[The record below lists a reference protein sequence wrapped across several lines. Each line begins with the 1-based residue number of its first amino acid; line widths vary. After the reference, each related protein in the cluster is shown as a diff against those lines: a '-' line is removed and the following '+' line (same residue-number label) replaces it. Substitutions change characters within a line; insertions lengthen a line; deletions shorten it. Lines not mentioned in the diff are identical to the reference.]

1 MQNRRLTIRGSA
13 PATHADGRRR
23 WNSAMPPRL
32 LDLVT
37 RPAVAG
43 AVVAVILRTL
53 TLVSRFLLSLLLA
66 RMLSPGEMGEYGLL
80 TAALAFALLA
90 VGLEFYSYT
99 LRELVPATPERRA
112 RIIADQMVLGTA
124 ALVAVGIGVAV
135 AIAVGSFPA
144 RLAPW
149 FIVILITEYISL
161 EATRILIV
169 TWRPVRAYIGVFLRG
184 GIWVYAIAVLM
195 FAAPSMRTLET
206 VLVWW
211 AAGGVASI
219 VFSGFSLSELPWREL
234 KGYQP
239 DHKNIRE
246 GLRTARPFMLT
257 AAGAL
262 VISYVDRFV
271 IDAFVGRDAL
281 GIYTFYSTILIGLLS
296 LGSSVSH
303 QFLPKVIAGYAAG
316 REAYRTALRSFFWSM
331 LALICAT
338 MILSGFAMG
347 PMLALLGLSTYASS
361 IGVFYAMLPGI
372 SLRMLADVPSYAL
385 YAARSDTYLLICNL
399 GSAVVSTL
407 LNVALIPRLGIYGA
421 ALAGGIASAALFL
434 SLVGFA
440 MHRMRENPREPG
452 ATESVCL
459 PTDPDMLFP

>member
-1 MQNRRLTIRGSA
+1 M
-13 PATHADGRRR
+13 
-23 WNSAMPPRL
+23 RL

-43 AVVAVILRTL
+43 TVAALVLRAL
-53 TLVSRFLLSLLLA
+53 TLASRFLLSLLLA
-66 RMLSPGEMGEYGLL
+66 RMLSPAEMGQYGLL

-112 RIIADQMVLGTA
+112 RIIADQMVLGVA
-124 ALVAVGIGVAV
+124 ALVAVGIIVAG
-135 AIAVGSFPA
+135 AIAAGSFPA

-149 FIVILITEYISL
+149 FILILVTEHVSL
-161 EATRILIV
+161 EATRILII

-184 GIWVYAIAVLM
+184 GIWVYAIALLM
-195 FAAPSMRTLET
+195 FAAPSTRTLET

-211 AAGGVASI
+211 ALGGVASI
-219 VFSGFSLSELPWREL
+219 VFSAFSLSELPWREL
-234 KGYQP
+234 RGYRP
-239 DHKNIRE
+239 DLKNIRE
-246 GLRTARPFMLT
+246 GLWTARPFMLT

-303 QFLPKVIAGYAAG
+303 QFLPKVIAGYGAG
-316 REAYRTALRSFFWSM
+316 LDAYRTALRSFFWSM
-331 LALICAT
+331 LALVCAT
-338 MILSGFAMG
+338 MILSAFAMA
-347 PMLALLGLSTYASS
+347 PMLALLGLSTYAAS
-361 IGVFYAMLPGI
+361 IGVFYAMLPGVF
-372 SLRMLADVPSYAL
+372 LRMLADVPSYAL
-385 YAARSDTYLLICNL
+385 YAARSDKYLLICNL
-399 GSAVVSTL
+399 GSATVATV
-407 LNVALIPRLGIYGA
+407 LNVALVPGFGIYGA

-440 MHRMRENPREPG
+440 SHRMRESLREPG
-452 ATESVCL
+452 GTQPVGL
-459 PTDPDMLFP
+459 PSDPDMLYP

>member
-1 MQNRRLTIRGSA
+1 MRS
-13 PATHADGRRR
+13 
-23 WNSAMPPRL
+23 RL
-32 LDLVT
+32 LNLVR

-43 AVVAVILRTL
+43 TVAALVLRAL
-53 TLVSRFLLSLLLA
+53 TLASRFLLSLLLA
-66 RMLSPGEMGEYGLL
+66 RMLSPAEMGEYGLL
-80 TAALAFALLA
+80 AATLAFALLA

-112 RIIADQMVLGTA
+112 RIIADQMTLGTA
-124 ALVAVGIGVAV
+124 ALVAVGIAVAV
-135 AIAVGSFPA
+135 AISVGSFPA

-149 FIVILITEYISL
+149 FIVILVTEHISL
-161 EATRILIV
+161 EATRILII
-169 TWRPVRAYIGVFLRG
+169 TGRPVRAYIGVFLRG

-195 FAAPSMRTLET
+195 FVLPSMRTLET

-211 AAGGVASI
+211 ALGGVASI
-219 VFSGFSLSELPWREL
+219 VFSAFSLSELPWREL
-234 KGYQP
+234 RGYVP
-239 DHKNIRE
+239 DLQNIRE
-246 GLRTARPFMLT
+246 GLWTARPFMLT

-331 LALICAT
+331 LALVCAT
-338 MILSGFAMG
+338 MILSTFAMG
-347 PMLALLGLSTYASS
+347 PMLALLGLSTYAAS

-372 SLRMLADVPSYAL
+372 FLRMLADVPSYAL
-385 YAARSDTYLLICNL
+385 YAARSDKYLLFCNL
-399 GSAVVSTL
+399 GSAAVSTL
-407 LNVALIPRLGIYGA
+407 LNVALIPVLGIYGA
-421 ALAGGIASAALFL
+421 ALAGGVASAGLFL
-434 SLVGFA
+434 SLVGFTIY
-440 MHRMRENPREPG
+440 RMRESFRKPG
-452 ATESVCL
+452 ATESVGL
-459 PTDPDMLFP
+459 PTDPDMLYP